1 MDMTLSLATDA
12 KDRPVATELP
22 VLRDVADRGEWDE
35 LVARA
40 PFPHLP
46 QSFAY
51 GEGKRAAGWRPRRV
65 VFMRNDRPL
74 AAATVLEGRP
84 LGIRLLTRVNRGP
97 FFFDAEPSAA
107 DIFAVHAALR
117 RRWRGPLLI
126 GPALVDSSRTREVLR
141 KLGLRRRVDGW
152 TSGRISLERSEEEL
166 WASYSSP
173 FRNQVRQGEK
183 TGASIDVSQAPAAYR
198 WMVEQHVQNM
208 RDKRFSGPRP
218 VMLNGLREA
227 APETVMVFRLLLEG
241 EAVAGMSVVR
251 FGRGAE
257 YHIGWFGPRGRQ
269 VKAGNLL
276 MWAVQKELRRQG
288 VAWFDIGGLKPGDG
302 YTQFKRTMRPVE
314 FSLCGEWIGL

>member
-1 MDMTLSLATDA
+1 MTFSLATDA
-12 KDRPVATELP
+12 KDEPVAAELP
-22 VLRDVADRGEWDE
+22 VLREITDRGEWDE

-40 PFPHLP
+40 PFAHLP

-65 VFMRNDRPL
+65 AFTRNGRLL
-74 AAATVLEGRP
+74 AAATVLERRP
-84 LGIRLLTRVNRGP
+84 LGIRVLTRVNRGP
-97 FFFDAEPSAA
+97 FFFDAEPSATE
-107 DIFAVHAALR
+107 ILAVHSALR

-126 GPALVDSSRTREVLR
+126 GPALPDSPATRAILR
-141 KLGLRRRVDGW
+141 RVGLRRRVNGW
-152 TSGRISLERSEEEL
+152 ISGRINLERSEEEL

-183 TGASIDVSQAPAAYR
+183 TGASIEISQAPATYQ
-198 WMVEQHVQNM
+198 WMVERHVQNM
-208 RDKRFSGPRP
+208 REKRFNGPRP
-218 VMLNGLREA
+218 AMLNGLRAA
-227 APETVMVFRLLLEG
+227 APDSVTVFRLLLDG

-276 MWAVQKELRRQG
+276 MWSVQKELRRQG
-288 VAWFDIGGLKPGDG
+288 VAWFDVGGLKPGDG
-302 YTQFKRTMRPVE
+302 YTRFKRTMRPVE
-314 FSLCGEWIGL
+314 FSLCGEWVGL